1 MTSSHKK
8 QQINAAQKER
18 LLNRYRAEK
27 SDEGEDRAYMIHTT
41 AAYWGFLW
49 AIVAII
55 AYEYFFYNQQSRSE
69 LLAAFAFSTV
79 VGYYEQYRKTRENWA
94 LYGAGL
100 FLIATIC
107 LAIDYVF

>member
-8 QQINAAQKER
+8 QQVNAVQKER

-27 SDEGEDRAYMIHTT
+27 SDEGEDRAYTIHTS

-49 AIVAII
+49 AICAII
-55 AYEYFFYNQQSRSE
+55 AYEYFFHNQQSRPE
-69 LLAAFAFSTV
+69 LLAAFAFSAAT
-79 VGYYEQYRKTRENWA
+79 GYYVQHRKTGEKWA

-100 FLIATIC
+100 FLLAAIAM
-107 LAIDYVF
+107 AIEYVF